1 MVRKRGS
8 RTEDGNDAENIVPPD
23 NWAFA
28 GVTRLMPIFFYPLL
42 SVANWVLLLRRG
54 GVVDVLRFGGMLQGG
69 EVAGFGADFAVCG
82 FAGPGAGAV
91 VAGLVDAGCWLRPMF
106 GFFHRHKM
114 RWREEGG
121 RRVFIPWLMPPGVAN
136 LTRYAIPQYDQR
148 RCGPG
153 E

>member
-1 MVRKRGS
+1 M
-8 RTEDGNDAENIVPPD
+8 
-23 NWAFA
+23 
-28 GVTRLMPIFFYPLL
+28 
-42 SVANWVLLLRRG
+42 
-54 GVVDVLRFGGMLQGG
+54 LRFGGMLQGG
-69 EVAGFGADFAVCG
+69 EVVGFGADFAVCG